1 MQYTGCLP
9 AGRQAGLAGHP
20 PPALHRKASAEADGS
35 AALQALAGGRQ
46 FELILA

>member
-1 MQYTGCLP
+1 MQLGACP
-9 AGRQAGLAGHP
+9 PDGRRVWRAIP

-35 AALQALAGGRQ
+35 AALQALAGRRQ